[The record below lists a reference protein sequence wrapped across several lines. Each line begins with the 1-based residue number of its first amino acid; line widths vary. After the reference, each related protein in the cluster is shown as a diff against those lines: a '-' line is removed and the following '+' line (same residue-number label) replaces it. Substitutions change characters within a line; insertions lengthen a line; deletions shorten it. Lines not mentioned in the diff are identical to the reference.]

1 MYPARSQPLE
11 EFSVTATLMV
21 RATAYNSLPEQTDS
35 DPFTTAR
42 GTLARW
48 GVIAVSRDLL
58 AGALPYG
65 TLVRIR
71 DLGGSAG
78 RSVSGDH
85 DHLLEGIFV
94 VEDTMHPRKRNQIDL
109 WFESHRDALRWGV
122 REVRVE
128 IVRPGRATTAWA
140 R

>member
-1 MYPARSQPLE
+1 
-11 EFSVTATLMV
+11 VTAALMV
-21 RATAYNSLPEQTDS
+21 RATAYNSLPEQTNS

-58 AGALPYG
+58 VDALPYG

-71 DLGGSAG
+71 DLGPAAG
-78 RSVSGDH
+78 GLGAGEH
-85 DHLLEGIFV
+85 DGLLEGIFV
-94 VEDTMHPRKRNQIDL
+94 VEDTMHPRKQNQIDL
-109 WFESHRDALRWGV
+109 WFESKHDALRWGV
-122 REVRVE
+122 REVEVE
-128 IVRPGRATTAWA
+128 IVKPGRATTAWA